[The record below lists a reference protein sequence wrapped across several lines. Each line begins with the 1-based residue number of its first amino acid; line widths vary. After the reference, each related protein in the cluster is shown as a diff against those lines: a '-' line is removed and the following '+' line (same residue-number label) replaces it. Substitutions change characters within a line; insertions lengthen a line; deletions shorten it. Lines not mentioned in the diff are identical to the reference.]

1 MLQHVASQAE
11 RLALV
16 HTRAASDDDCIEE
29 SVDRCIDARPSA
41 LGRNV
46 RSRHL
51 GGDQHVMER
60 DDLEVLVGQLTAAVR
75 LPDSAC
81 LSFHGGRPPVSQL
94 NGDPMGV
101 LGEQELVGHNGSVG

>member
-1 MLQHVASQAE
+1 MEAKLSSTEV
-11 RLALV
+11 
-16 HTRAASDDDCIEE
+16 RA
-29 SVDRCIDARPSA
+29 SA

-60 DDLEVLVGQLTAAVR
+60 DDLEVLVGHWFAVVVR